1 MQRRGHLTVVI
12 FLLVCALEAS
22 ALAQTKY
29 PSKFSPQIA
38 EAREVKEALAYA
50 DEKFTDQVAEWIRI
64 TEMPAK
70 STFEQ
75 KRGEYVKGEF
85 QKLGLDVSVDKVG
98 NVIGRR
104 KGAGGG
110 PTVVFAAHMDT
121 VHPMDTDVRVT
132 KKGNRLYAPG
142 IFDNS
147 ASVANMLQAARA
159 LHAAGVATK
168 GDVIFIATVQEE
180 LGLNGMNHWL
190 DTNPGRADM
199 VVALDGGLGAVN
211 YGALGIYWSWMRF
224 HGEGSHTVTSR
235 GKPHPGRAAAQCI
248 LDIYT
253 VPLPGPDE
261 AVTAVYN
268 VGMLE
273 GGKVVNA
280 IPQDVSFT
288 VDLRTVDPGLLTKL
302 DAAIVGKGE
311 AAAKKEGVTF
321 RREWIQKSEAGGR
334 PEDLQDRR
342 AHPIVQTAV
351 DVLTYLGVKLTPGRE
366 AVPTGST
373 DANAAVVRKIP
384 AISVGRSVGGEQH
397 TLGEWAE
404 TDSARTGTKQ
414 IILLAAA
421 LAELAK

>member
-1 MQRRGHLTVVI
+1 MRSRVTVALLM
-12 FLLVCALEAS
+12 LLVAA
-22 ALAQTKY
+22 AAGAQTKY
-29 PSKFSPQIA
+29 ASKFTPQIA
-38 EAREVKEALAYA
+38 ETREVKEALAFL

-64 TEMPAK
+64 TEIPAQ

-75 KRGEYVKGEF
+75 KRGEYVKAEF
-85 QKLGLDVSVDKVG
+85 LKLGLEVSVDEVG

-104 KGAGGG
+104 KGSGGS

-121 VHPMDTDVRVT
+121 VHPMATDVRVT
-132 KKGNRLYAPG
+132 KKDGRLYAPG

-159 LHAAGVATK
+159 LDAAKVRTK

-190 DTNPGRADM
+190 DKNPGKADM
-199 VVALDGGLGAVN
+199 VVALDGGLGSVN
-211 YGALGIYWSWMRF
+211 YGALGIYWSWMTF

-253 VPLPGPDE
+253 IPLPGPDE

-268 VGMLE
+268 VGMME

-280 IPQDVSFT
+280 IPQDVRFT
-288 VDLRTVDPGLLTKL
+288 VDLRTVDPELLAKL
-302 DAAIVGKGE
+302 DATIVEKCE
-311 AAAKKEGVTF
+311 AAAKKEKVEFT
-321 RREWIQKSEAGGR
+321 REWIQKSEAGGR
-334 PEDLQDRR
+334 PEHLQDRR
-342 AHPIVQTAV
+342 AHPIVQTGI
-351 DVLTYLGVKLTPGRE
+351 DVLTYLGVKLPPGRE

-373 DANAAVVRKIP
+373 DANAAVVRRIP
-384 AISVGRSVGGEQH
+384 AISIGRARGGNQH
-397 TLGEWAE
+397 TLTEWADA
-404 TDSARTGTKQ
+404 DSAKTGTKQ
-414 IILLAAA
+414 IVLLAAA
-421 LAELAK
+421 LAELGK